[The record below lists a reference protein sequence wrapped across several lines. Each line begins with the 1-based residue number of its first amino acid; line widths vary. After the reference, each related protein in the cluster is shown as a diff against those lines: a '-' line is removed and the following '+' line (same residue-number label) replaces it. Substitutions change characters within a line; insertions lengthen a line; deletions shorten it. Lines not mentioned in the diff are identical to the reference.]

1 VSGKPWHLE
10 GPHSCEKA
18 AVMPTIVDFPTVV
31 KDALAVFGDVF
42 NTEAARRHFAE
53 YLTGLMVAEN
63 KTVSGINREFALTTD
78 QSCLNRWLTEVQ
90 WDVTALNDRRL
101 AWLQQAPQ
109 TRYSVRGVI
118 AIDNTLV
125 DHAGKL
131 IEDVGWFWDHA
142 DERHV
147 IAHDYMISNYVC
159 PSKAHYPIEWRRF
172 KKRDACP
179 AQEFKDHTELC
190 IELIDDA
197 LKRGIPGAFT
207 FDSYFTSAKVLNH
220 LQSKQAAYVGDLKL
234 NRKVVY
240 AGREQKLQD
249 MARQIP
255 WDAKKPVRMGST
267 RYWYF
272 SKQMRIPDLTH
283 PVRIVLFWRER
294 DDLEASKALVSNRLG
309 WEVIRMVLV
318 YRHRWTDT
326 ETFHRDGKQQLGL
339 GECQVRSGEGQ
350 TRHVYLVSAAYSLL
364 MRSLQQS
371 RAQDWARRTL
381 TTIGEACRAVKA
393 ETLAQMI
400 DWVVE
405 KLTVDHWSITDIK
418 DVLVYC

>member
-1 VSGKPWHLE
+1 VQE
-10 GPHSCEKA
+10 TVA
-18 AVMPTIVDFPTVV
+18 MPAIVDFPTVV
-31 KDALAVFGDVF
+31 QEAQALFGDLF
-42 NTEAARRHFAE
+42 DTEPARRHFAE

-63 KTVSGINREFALTTD
+63 KTISGINREFALTTD

-125 DHAGKL
+125 DHTGKL

-142 DERHV
+142 DQRHV
-147 IAHDYMISNYVC
+147 IAHDYVISNYVC

-190 IELIDDA
+190 MELIDDA
-197 LKRGIPGAFT
+197 LKRSIPGDFT

-220 LQSKQAAYVGDLKL
+220 IQSTQRAYVGDLKL

-240 AGREQKLQD
+240 AGQEQKLQD
-249 MARQIP
+249 VARQIP
-255 WDAKKPVRMGST
+255 WAAKKPVRVGT
-267 RYWYF
+267 RQYWCF
-272 SKQMRIPDLTH
+272 SKQMRIPDVGH

-294 DDLEASKALVSNRLG
+294 DDQDASKALVSNRLG

-318 YRHRWTDT
+318 YRHRWTGT

-339 GECQVRSGEGQ
+339 GDCQVRSGEGQ

-393 ETLAQMI
+393 ETLARMI

-418 DVLVYC
+418 DVLVYS

>member
-1 VSGKPWHLE
+1 
-10 GPHSCEKA
+10 
-18 AVMPTIVDFPTVV
+18 MPAIVDFPTIVQE
-31 KDALAVFGDVF
+31 ALALFGDLF
-42 NTEAARRHFAE
+42 DTEPARRHFAE
-53 YLTGLMVAEN
+53 YLTGLIVAEN
-63 KTVSGINREFALTTD
+63 KTISGINREFALTTD

-142 DERHV
+142 DQRHV

-172 KKRDACP
+172 KKRDNCP
-179 AQEFKDHTELC
+179 AKDFKDHTELC
-190 IELIDDA
+190 IELIDDTV
-197 LKRGIPGAFT
+197 KREIPGDFT

-220 LQSKQAAYVGDLKL
+220 LQSKQRAYVGDLKL

-240 AGREQKLQD
+240 VGQELKLQD
-249 MARQIP
+249 VARQIP
-255 WDAKKPVRMGST
+255 WAAKKPIRVGT
-267 RYWYF
+267 RQYWYF
-272 SKQMRIPDLTH
+272 SKQMRIPDVGH

-294 DDLEASKALVSNRLG
+294 ADQDASKALVSNRLG
-309 WEVIRMVLV
+309 WEVIRIVLV
-318 YRHRWTDT
+318 YRHRWTGT

-339 GECQVRSGEGQ
+339 GDCQVRSGEGQ

-393 ETLAQMI
+393 ETLERMI
-400 DWVVE
+400 DWIVD
-405 KLTVDHWSITDIK
+405 KLTGDHWSITDIK
-418 DVLVYC
+418 DVLVYS

>member
-1 VSGKPWHLE
+1 
-10 GPHSCEKA
+10 
-18 AVMPTIVDFPTVV
+18 MPAIVDFPTVV
-31 KDALAVFGDVF
+31 QEALVIFGDLF
-42 NTEAARRHFAE
+42 DTEPARRHFAE

-78 QSCLNRWLTEVQ
+78 QSCLNRWLTEVE
-90 WDVTALNDRRL
+90 WDITALNNRRL

-109 TRYSVRGVI
+109 TRYSGRGVI

-125 DHAGKL
+125 THEGKL

-147 IAHDYMISNYVC
+147 IAHDYLISNYVC
-159 PSKAHYPIEWRRF
+159 PSRAHYPIEWRRF
-172 KKRDACP
+172 KKRDTCP

-207 FDSYFTSAKVLNH
+207 FDSSFTSAKVLNH

-249 MARQIP
+249 VARQIP
-255 WDAKKPVRMGST
+255 WEAKKPVRVGSR

-272 SKQMRIPDLTH
+272 SKHMRIPGVGH
-283 PVRIVLFWRER
+283 PVRVVLFWRER
-294 DDLEASKALVSNRLG
+294 DDQEASKALVSNRLG

-318 YRHRWTDT
+318 YRHRWTGT

-339 GECQVRSGEGQ
+339 GDCQVRSGEGQ
-350 TRHVYLVSAAYSLL
+350 TRHVYLVSAASSLL

-393 ETLAQMI
+393 ETLERMI
-400 DWVVE
+400 DWVVD
-405 KLTVDHWSITDIK
+405 KLTVDHWSIADIK
-418 DVLVYC
+418 AVLVYS

>member
-1 VSGKPWHLE
+1 
-10 GPHSCEKA
+10 
-18 AVMPTIVDFPTVV
+18 MPAIVDFPTVV
-31 KDALAVFGDVF
+31 QEALVSFGELFD
-42 NTEAARRHFAE
+42 TEPARRHFAE
-53 YLTGLMVAEN
+53 YLTGLIVAEN

-78 QSCLNRWLTEVQ
+78 QSCLNRWLTEVE

-109 TRYSVRGVI
+109 TRYSGRGVI

-125 DHAGKL
+125 THEGKL

-147 IAHDYMISNYVC
+147 IAHDYIISNYVC
-159 PSKAHYPIEWRRF
+159 PSRAHYPIEWRRF
-172 KKRDACP
+172 KKRVTCP

-197 LKRGIPGAFT
+197 LQRGIPGAFT

-220 LQSKQAAYVGDLKL
+220 LQSQQAAYVGDLKL

-249 MARQIP
+249 VARQIP
-255 WDAKKPVRMGST
+255 WEAKKPVRVGSR

-272 SKQMRIPDLTH
+272 SKHMRIPDVGH
-283 PVRIVLFWRER
+283 PVRVVLFWRER
-294 DDLEASKALVSNRLG
+294 GDQEASKALVSNRLG
-309 WEVIRMVLV
+309 WEVIRMILV
-318 YRHRWTDT
+318 YRHRWTGT

-339 GECQVRSGEGQ
+339 GDCQVRSGEGQ

-393 ETLAQMI
+393 ETLERMI
-400 DWVVE
+400 DWVVD
-405 KLTVDHWSITDIK
+405 KLTVDHWAIADIK
-418 DVLVYC
+418 AVLVYS

>member
-1 VSGKPWHLE
+1 
-10 GPHSCEKA
+10 
-18 AVMPTIVDFPTVV
+18 MPAIVDFPTVV
-31 KDALAVFGDVF
+31 QEALVIFGELFD
-42 NTEAARRHFAE
+42 TEPARRHFAE
-53 YLTGLMVAEN
+53 YLTGLIVAEN

-78 QSCLNRWLTEVQ
+78 QSCLNRWLTEVE

-109 TRYSVRGVI
+109 TRYSGRGVI

-125 DHAGKL
+125 THEGKL

-147 IAHDYMISNYVC
+147 IAHDYIISNYVC
-159 PSKAHYPIEWRRF
+159 PSRAHYPIEWRRF
-172 KKRDACP
+172 KKRDTCP
-179 AQEFKDHTELC
+179 AQAFKDHTELC

-249 MARQIP
+249 VARQIP
-255 WDAKKPVRMGST
+255 WAAKKPVRVGSR

-272 SKQMRIPDLTH
+272 SKQMRIPDVGH

-294 DDLEASKALVSNRLG
+294 DDQEASKALVSNRLG

-318 YRHRWTDT
+318 YRHRWTGT

-339 GECQVRSGEGQ
+339 GDCQVRSGEGQ

-393 ETLAQMI
+393 ETLERMI
-400 DWVVE
+400 DWVVD
-405 KLTVDHWSITDIK
+405 KLTVDHWSIADIK
-418 DVLVYC
+418 AVLVYS

>member
-1 VSGKPWHLE
+1 
-10 GPHSCEKA
+10 
-18 AVMPTIVDFPTVV
+18 MPAIVDFPTVV
-31 KDALAVFGDVF
+31 QEALVIFGELFD
-42 NTEAARRHFAE
+42 TEPARRHFAE
-53 YLTGLMVAEN
+53 YLTGLIVAEN

-78 QSCLNRWLTEVQ
+78 QSCLNRWLTEVE

-109 TRYSVRGVI
+109 TRYSGRGGI

-125 DHAGKL
+125 THEGKL

-142 DERHV
+142 EERHV
-147 IAHDYMISNYVC
+147 IAHDYIISNYVC
-159 PSKAHYPIEWRRF
+159 PSRAHYPIEWRRF
-172 KKRDACP
+172 KKRDTCP

-190 IELIDDA
+190 IELIEDA

-249 MARQIP
+249 VARQIP
-255 WDAKKPVRMGST
+255 WAAKKPVRVGSR

-272 SKQMRIPDLTH
+272 SKQMRIPDVGH

-294 DDLEASKALVSNRLG
+294 DDQEASKALVSNRLG

-318 YRHRWTDT
+318 YRHRWTGT

-339 GECQVRSGEGQ
+339 GDCQVRSGEGQ

-393 ETLAQMI
+393 ETLERMI
-400 DWVVE
+400 DWVVD
-405 KLTVDHWSITDIK
+405 KLTVDHWSMADIK
-418 DVLVYC
+418 AVLVYS

>member
-1 VSGKPWHLE
+1 
-10 GPHSCEKA
+10 
-18 AVMPTIVDFPTVV
+18 MPTIVDFPTIVQE
-31 KDALAVFGDVF
+31 ALTAFGGVFD
-42 NTEAARRHFAE
+42 TEAARRHFAE
-53 YLTGLMVAEN
+53 YLTGLIVAEN

-78 QSCLNRWLTEVQ
+78 QSCLNRWLTEVE

-109 TRYSVRGVI
+109 TRYSGRGVI

-125 DHAGKL
+125 THEGKL

-147 IAHDYMISNYVC
+147 IAHDYIISNYVC
-159 PSKAHYPIEWRRF
+159 PSRAHYPIEWRRF
-172 KKRDACP
+172 KKRDTCP

-197 LKRGIPGAFT
+197 LTRGIPGAFT

-249 MARQIP
+249 VARQIS
-255 WDAKKPVRMGST
+255 WEAKKPVRVGSR

-272 SKQMRIPDLTH
+272 SKHMRIPDVGH
-283 PVRIVLFWRER
+283 PVRVVLFWRER
-294 DDLEASKALVSNRLG
+294 GDQEASKALVSNRLG
-309 WEVIRMVLV
+309 WEVIRMILV
-318 YRHRWTDT
+318 YRHRWTGT

-339 GECQVRSGEGQ
+339 GDCQVRSGEGQ

-393 ETLAQMI
+393 ETLERMI
-400 DWVVE
+400 DWVVD
-405 KLTVDHWSITDIK
+405 KLTVDHWSIADIK
-418 DVLVYC
+418 AVLVYS

>member
-1 VSGKPWHLE
+1 
-10 GPHSCEKA
+10 
-18 AVMPTIVDFPTVV
+18 MPAIVDFPTIVQE
-31 KDALAVFGDVF
+31 ALALFGDLF
-42 NTEAARRHFAE
+42 DTEPARRHFAE
-53 YLTGLMVAEN
+53 YLTGLIVAEN
-63 KTVSGINREFALTTD
+63 KTISGINREFALTTD

-142 DERHV
+142 DQRHV

-172 KKRDACP
+172 KKRDNCP
-179 AQEFKDHTELC
+179 AKDFKDHTELC

-197 LKRGIPGAFT
+197 VKREIPGDFT

-220 LQSKQAAYVGDLKL
+220 LQSKQRAYVGDLKL

-240 AGREQKLQD
+240 VGQELKLQD
-249 MARQIP
+249 VARQIP
-255 WDAKKPVRMGST
+255 WAAKKPIRVGT
-267 RYWYF
+267 RQYWYF
-272 SKQMRIPDLTH
+272 SKQMRIPDVGH

-294 DDLEASKALVSNRLG
+294 DDQDASKALVSNRLG
-309 WEVIRMVLV
+309 WEVIRIVLV
-318 YRHRWTDT
+318 YRHRWTGT

-339 GECQVRSGEGQ
+339 GDCQVRSGEGQ

-393 ETLAQMI
+393 ETLERMI
-400 DWVVE
+400 DWIVD
-405 KLTVDHWSITDIK
+405 KLTGDHWSITDIK
-418 DVLVYC
+418 DVLVYS

>member
-1 VSGKPWHLE
+1 
-10 GPHSCEKA
+10 
-18 AVMPTIVDFPTVV
+18 MPAIVDFPTVV
-31 KDALAVFGDVF
+31 QEALVIFGELFD
-42 NTEAARRHFAE
+42 TEPARRHFAE
-53 YLTGLMVAEN
+53 YLTGLIVAEN

-78 QSCLNRWLTEVQ
+78 QSCLNRWLTEVE

-109 TRYSVRGVI
+109 TRYSGRGVI

-125 DHAGKL
+125 THEGKL

-147 IAHDYMISNYVC
+147 IAHDYIISNYVC
-159 PSKAHYPIEWRRF
+159 PSRAHYPIEWRRF
-172 KKRDACP
+172 KKRDTCP

-190 IELIDDA
+190 IELIEDA

-249 MARQIP
+249 VARQIP
-255 WDAKKPVRMGST
+255 WAAKKPVRVGSR

-272 SKQMRIPDLTH
+272 SKQMRIPDVGH

-294 DDLEASKALVSNRLG
+294 DDQEASKALVSNRLG

-318 YRHRWTDT
+318 YRHRWTGT

-339 GECQVRSGEGQ
+339 GDCQVRSGEGQ

-393 ETLAQMI
+393 ETLERMI
-400 DWVVE
+400 DWVVD
-405 KLTVDHWSITDIK
+405 KLTVDHWSIADIK
-418 DVLVYC
+418 AVLVYS

>member
-1 VSGKPWHLE
+1 
-10 GPHSCEKA
+10 
-18 AVMPTIVDFPTVV
+18 MPAIVDFPTVV
-31 KDALAVFGDVF
+31 QEALVIFGELFD
-42 NTEAARRHFAE
+42 TEPARRHFAE
-53 YLTGLMVAEN
+53 YLTGLIVAEN

-78 QSCLNRWLTEVQ
+78 QSCLNRWLTEVE

-109 TRYSVRGVI
+109 TRYSGRGVI

-125 DHAGKL
+125 THAGKL

-147 IAHDYMISNYVC
+147 IAHDYIISNYVC
-159 PSKAHYPIEWRRF
+159 PSRAHYPSVWRRF
-172 KKRDACP
+172 KKRATCP

-190 IELIDDA
+190 MELIDAA
-197 LKRGIPGAFT
+197 LQRGIPGAFT

-220 LQSKQAAYVGDLKL
+220 LQSQQAAYVGDLKL

-249 MARQIP
+249 VARQIP
-255 WDAKKPVRMGST
+255 WEAKKPVRVGS
-267 RYWYF
+267 RRHWYF
-272 SKQMRIPDLTH
+272 SKHMRIPDVGH
-283 PVRIVLFWRER
+283 PVRVVLFWRER
-294 DDLEASKALVSNRLG
+294 GDQEASKALVSNRLG
-309 WEVIRMVLV
+309 WEVIRMILV
-318 YRHRWTDT
+318 YRHRWTGT

-339 GECQVRSGEGQ
+339 GDCQVRSGEGQ

-393 ETLAQMI
+393 ETLERMI
-400 DWVVE
+400 DWVVD
-405 KLTVDHWSITDIK
+405 KLTVDHWSIADIK
-418 DVLVYC
+418 AVLVYS

>member
-1 VSGKPWHLE
+1 
-10 GPHSCEKA
+10 
-18 AVMPTIVDFPTVV
+18 MPAIVEFPTVV
-31 KDALAVFGDVF
+31 QEALVIFGDLF
-42 NTEAARRHFAE
+42 DTEPARRHFAE
-53 YLTGLMVAEN
+53 YLTGLIVAEN

-78 QSCLNRWLTEVQ
+78 QSCLNRWLTEVE

-109 TRYSVRGVI
+109 TRYSGRGVI

-125 DHAGKL
+125 THEGKL

-147 IAHDYMISNYVC
+147 IAHDYIISNYVC
-159 PSKAHYPIEWRRF
+159 PSRAHYPIEWRRF
-172 KKRDACP
+172 KKRDTCP
-179 AQEFKDHTELC
+179 AQEFKDHTALC

-240 AGREQKLQD
+240 TGREQKLQD
-249 MARQIP
+249 VARQIP
-255 WDAKKPVRMGST
+255 WEAKKPVRVGSR

-272 SKQMRIPDLTH
+272 SKHMRIPDVGH
-283 PVRIVLFWRER
+283 PVRVVLFWRER
-294 DDLEASKALVSNRLG
+294 GDQEASKALVSNRLG
-309 WEVIRMVLV
+309 WEVIRMILV
-318 YRHRWTDT
+318 YRHRWTGT

-339 GECQVRSGEGQ
+339 GDCQVRSGEGQ

-393 ETLAQMI
+393 ETLEHMI
-400 DWVVE
+400 DWVVD
-405 KLTVDHWSITDIK
+405 KLTVDHWSLADIK
-418 DVLVYC
+418 AVLVYS

>member
-1 VSGKPWHLE
+1 
-10 GPHSCEKA
+10 
-18 AVMPTIVDFPTVV
+18 MPAIVDFPTVV
-31 KDALAVFGDVF
+31 QEALALFGDLF
-42 NTEAARRHFAE
+42 DTEPARRHFAE
-53 YLTGLMVAEN
+53 YLTGLIVAEN
-63 KTVSGINREFALTTD
+63 KTISGINREFALTTD

-90 WDVTALNDRRL
+90 WDVTALNDRWL

-109 TRYSVRGVI
+109 TRYRVRGVI

-125 DHAGKL
+125 DHTGKL

-142 DERHV
+142 DQRHV

-197 LKRGIPGAFT
+197 LKRSIPGDFP
-207 FDSYFTSAKVLNH
+207 FDSYFTSAEVLNH
-220 LQSKQAAYVGDLKL
+220 IQSTQRAYVGDLKL

-249 MARQIP
+249 VARQIP
-255 WDAKKPVRMGST
+255 WAAKKPVRVGT
-267 RYWYF
+267 RQYWYF
-272 SKQMRIPDLTH
+272 SKQMRIPDVGH

-294 DDLEASKALVSNRLG
+294 DAQEASKALVSNRLG
-309 WEVIRMVLV
+309 WEVIRIVLV
-318 YRHRWTDT
+318 YRHRWTGT

-339 GECQVRSGEGQ
+339 GDCQVRSGEGQ

-364 MRSLQQS
+364 VRSLRQH
-371 RAQDWARRTL
+371 RAQAWARRTL
-381 TTIGEACRAVKA
+381 TTIGEACRAVQA
-393 ETLAQMI
+393 ETLARMI
-400 DWVVE
+400 DWVVD
-405 KLTVDHWSITDIK
+405 KLTVDHWSVTDIK
-418 DVLVYC
+418 AVLAYS